1 MGKMFIVNAIAFAL
15 LTISNANAK
24 TEDSSLN
31 PMAPIF
37 VQSQYNPHLNDKIF
51 SEESSLVRVESGLMR
66 GSLHDGIYQYLGVPY
81 AEAQERFV
89 RATSV
94 RKWDGIFNALTYGPM
109 CEQQIFGTSEPV
121 KGVATGNNV
130 QNLNIWT
137 PSLNSNAKK
146 PVMVWL
152 HGGGFSSGTA
162 NEAQFHGENLSRIGD
177 VVVVGVNHR
186 LNALGHLDL
195 SEFSDKYKDSANV
208 GGLDLIDAL
217 TWIKNNIE
225 NFGGDPENVT
235 VFGESG
241 GGAKVLELMSSPLAK
256 GLFHKGIV
264 QSGAVETMGVVFNSK
279 EASQALGRELLK
291 ELNIAPKDIEV
302 LQTLPMELIWKASA
316 IAQKK
321 VAEKYKIHASLGTD
335 YVMDWEPVSGT
346 DFLPT
351 NPVVENG
358 FASSGKDVPLLI
370 GSNLTEWGTI
380 LPQARHDNVTE
391 EQKKL
396 FTEAYPDEDPELV
409 SVVDTTVI
417 RLPLLKIML
426 HKVRQK
432 GAPVYAYVFTRQ
444 IGDDQVYH
452 TAEIPFVFSNSKEN
466 GKLSNSMSKLWSSF
480 ARNGVPSSD
489 DIPEWLPFDEENRAT
504 MILDDKSVLRYN
516 HDRKLMKSFAP
527 DYRY

>member
-1 MGKMFIVNAIAFAL
+1 MKKMFIVNAIAFSL
-15 LTISNANAK
+15 ISLSNVNAK
-24 TEDSSLN
+24 TVERTIN
-31 PMAPIF
+31 PMTPIL
-37 VQSQYNPHLNDKIF
+37 VQSQYNPHLNDKV
-51 SEESSLVRVESGLMR
+51 SADASSLVKVESGLMR

-81 AEAQERFV
+81 AEALERFV
-89 RATSV
+89 RATPV
-94 RKWDGIFNALTYGPM
+94 KPWKGIFNALSYGPIS
-109 CEQQIFGTSEPV
+109 EQQIFGTSEPL

-137 PSLNSNAKK
+137 PSLNTKSKK

-152 HGGGFSSGTA
+152 HGGGFSSGSA
-162 NEAQFHGENLSRIGD
+162 NEAQYHGENLSRIGD

-195 SEFSDKYKDSANV
+195 SEFSDKYRNSANV

-225 NFGGDPENVT
+225 NFGGDPDNVT
-235 VFGESG
+235 IFGESG

-264 QSGAVETMGVVFNSK
+264 QSGAVESMGVVFNSK
-279 EASQALGRELLK
+279 ESSKALGREILK
-291 ELNIAPKDIEV
+291 ELNIMPKDIEV
-302 LQTLPMELIWKASA
+302 LQSLPMELIWKASA
-316 IAQKK
+316 AAQKK
-321 VAEKYKIHASLGTD
+321 VAERYKIPASLGID

-452 TAEIPFVFSNSKEN
+452 TAEIPFVSLTLK
-466 GKLSNSMSKLWSSF
+466 KL
-480 ARNGVPSSD
+480 
-489 DIPEWLPFDEENRAT
+489 
-504 MILDDKSVLRYN
+504 Y
-516 HDRKLMKSFAP
+516 
-527 DYRY
+527 